1 MDNKENVLD
10 SLSKILFW
18 DIDIKS
24 FDIEQHARY
33 LIQRVLEYGQ
43 WNDWKLIS
51 HYYGKDR
58 IVDECKKMRTLEPR
72 ALSFI
77 CCISETSKE
86 DYRCYHT
93 AQSNPTLWNS

>member
-1 MDNKENVLD
+1 MDNKEILFS
-10 SLSKILFW
+10 SLSKMLFW

-24 FDIEQHARY
+24 FDLEQHARY

-43 WNDWKLIS
+43 WNDWKLIRDF
-51 HYYGKDR
+51 YGKSR
-58 IVDECKKMRTLEPR
+58 IVDECKKMRTLDPR

-93 AQSNPTLWNS
+93 ALSTPTPWNS

>member
-1 MDNKENVLD
+1 MDNNENILG
-10 SLSKILFW
+10 SLSKMLFW

-24 FDIEQHARY
+24 FNLEQHARY

-43 WNDWKLIS
+43 WNDWKLICD
-51 HYYGKDR
+51 YYGKSR
-58 IVDECKKMRTLEPR
+58 IVDECKKMRTLDPR

-86 DYRCYHT
+86 DYRCYHI
-93 AQSNPTLWNS
+93 ALSNPTPWNS